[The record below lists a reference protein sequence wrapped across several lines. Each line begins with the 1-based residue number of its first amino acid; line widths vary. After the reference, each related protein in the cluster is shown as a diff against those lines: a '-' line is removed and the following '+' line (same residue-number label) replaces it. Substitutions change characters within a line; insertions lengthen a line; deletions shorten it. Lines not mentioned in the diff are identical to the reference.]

1 MLLCPGCELSGEEL
15 IVVEVSHVYSTRTAA
30 GELVRLDHDDSV
42 HWVETGEVDDEVLD
56 TDDHELRCE
65 GCGYQTDDPADF
77 LADDDED
84 QDD

>member
-1 MLLCPGCELSGEEL
+1 
-15 IVVEVSHVYSTRTAA
+15 
-30 GELVRLDHDDSV
+30 VRLDHDDSV